1 MTIYQRR
8 AWDFK
13 NDLKMTRSYND
24 SERRAPSRTYLVISL
39 LAYPLLIM
47 GVVQTTFAAL
57 SILLFHDNETMAF
70 FKPGSA
76 SVILASI
83 AITIT
88 YRQTARSHIQY
99 RDAMLYVTLTWLMCS
114 LVGAIPIYLVE
125 HTSYTDAVFESSS
138 ALTTTGATVLSGL
151 DQKGHTLLMYRQF
164 LQWLGGLGVV
174 IFVVA
179 ILPML
184 NIGGLKVFK
193 AETPGPM
200 KSEKIAPR
208 IAQTARYLWYV
219 YVVIT
224 MLCAIGYYLAGM
236 NTFDAIAHSFST
248 VSTGG
253 FSTHDTSIGY
263 FNSRWVEGVANIF
276 MLAGAINFGLH
287 LRIYKSRNLSA
298 YFKDE
303 ETKIF
308 LFAILVIT
316 LLISFN
322 LASTGGEGLHWYD
335 YAYNACFHVIS
346 FVTSTG
352 FGAGNFTAWPAYC
365 TLLLVVAGYLGGC
378 SGSTAGG
385 NKFIRNIIG
394 FKIFSTELNRLVHP
408 QGVFRIKYNGNPID
422 SQVRDA
428 TMAFLLLSAVISF
441 IITLILMST
450 GLDLWSSFSAVAAC
464 LNVLGPAFGELGNNF
479 LPVSDL
485 GTWVLSLTMLLGRLE
500 FFTVLVLLSP
510 RFWTR

>member
-1 MTIYQRR
+1 MTISQRR
-8 AWDFK
+8 ALDFRHNLRLPRTDGDNEHK
-13 NDLKMTRSYND
+13 IQ
-24 SERRAPSRTYLVISL
+24 SRTLLVISL
-39 LAYPLLIM
+39 LAYPLLII

-57 SILLFHDNETMAF
+57 SILLFHDNETLAF
-70 FKPGSA
+70 LRPGSA
-76 SVILASI
+76 AIILASI
-83 AITIT
+83 AITLT
-88 YRQTARSHIQY
+88 YRKTARSHIQY
-99 RDAMLYVTLTWLMCS
+99 RDAMLYVTLTWIMCS
-114 LVGAIPIYLVE
+114 LVGAIPIYQVD
-125 HTSYTDAVFESSS
+125 HTSYTDAVFETTS
-138 ALTTTGATVLSGL
+138 ALTTTGATILSGL

-208 IAQTARYLWYV
+208 ITQTARYLWYV
-219 YVVIT
+219 YGAIT
-224 MLCAIGYYLAGM
+224 VLCAIGYYLAGM
-236 NTFDAIAHSFST
+236 NIFDAIGHSFST

-253 FSTHDTSIGY
+253 FSTHDASIGY
-263 FNSRWVEGVANIF
+263 FNNRWIEGVANIF

-287 LRIYKSRNLSA
+287 LRIYKSWNLST

-308 LFAILVIT
+308 LLVILAIT

-322 LASTGGEGLHWYD
+322 LASASTEGLHWYD

-352 FGAGNFTAWPAYC
+352 FGAGNFTAWPAYS
-365 TLLLVVAGYLGGC
+365 TLLLIIAGYLGGC

-394 FKIFSTELNRLVHP
+394 FKIFTTQLNRLVHP

-422 SQVRDA
+422 ALVRDA
-428 TMAFLLLSAVISF
+428 TMAFLLLSTVISL
-441 IITLILMST
+441 IITLVLMST

-464 LNVLGPAFGELGNNF
+464 LNVLGPGFGELGNNF
-479 LPVSDL
+479 LPVSDF